1 MHLIIIINI
10 HTVCNSCVIMELVL
24 TTYVAAYKIIYYL
37 VCIGQGIDYNSEP
50 FNVTIPA
57 GSVNASFEVA
67 INDDNIFE
75 QIEDFHLTI
84 DQLSSRSGVIIG
96 NPDRAVVNIFDND
109 RK

>member
-1 MHLIIIINI
+1 M
-10 HTVCNSCVIMELVL
+10 HTVCNSCVIMYLVL
-24 TTYVAAYKIIYYL
+24 IIYVAAYKIICYL
-37 VCIGQGIDYNSEP
+37 VYIGQGTDYNSEP

-57 GSVNASFEVA
+57 GSINASFEVA

-84 DQLSSRSGVIIG
+84 DQLSSLSGVIIG

>member
-1 MHLIIIINI
+1 MCNYHVISIPNI
-10 HTVCNSCVIMELVL
+10 
-24 TTYVAAYKIIYYL
+24 VAYIIIYYL
-37 VCIGQGIDYNSEP
+37 NCFIHVGQGIDYVSEP
-50 FNVTIPA
+50 YNVTIPA

-84 DQLSSRSGVIIG
+84 DQSSSLSGVIIG